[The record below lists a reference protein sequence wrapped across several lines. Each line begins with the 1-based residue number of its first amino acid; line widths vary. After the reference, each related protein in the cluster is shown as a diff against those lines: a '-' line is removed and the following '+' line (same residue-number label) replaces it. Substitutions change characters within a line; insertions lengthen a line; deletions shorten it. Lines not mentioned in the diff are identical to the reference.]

1 MFLLTKEFHFEAAHH
16 LLGYDGAC
24 ANVHGH
30 SYKLQVTV
38 GGDIADKNSDIASD
52 CMVMDFKDLKSIV
65 EEKVIKK
72 FDHQDLNV
80 FFKNPTAEV
89 IAYHIYWVVRKAL
102 PADIKVVQVK
112 LWETETSSVTFGDLT
127 PDNCCLR

>member
-1 MFLLTKEFHFEAAHH
+1 MFYLTKEFRFEAAHH

-30 SYKLQVTV
+30 SYKLHVTV
-38 GGDIADKNSDIASD
+38 GGDISELSSDSASD
-52 CMVMDFKDLKSIV
+52 CMVMDFKDLKFLV
-65 EEKVIKK
+65 DEKVIKK

-89 IAYHIYWVVRKAL
+89 IANHIYWVVRNAL
-102 PADIKVVQVK
+102 PAKIKIVHIK
-112 LWETETSSVTFGDLT
+112 LWETETSFVEFGDLS
-127 PDNCCLR
+127 PGDD